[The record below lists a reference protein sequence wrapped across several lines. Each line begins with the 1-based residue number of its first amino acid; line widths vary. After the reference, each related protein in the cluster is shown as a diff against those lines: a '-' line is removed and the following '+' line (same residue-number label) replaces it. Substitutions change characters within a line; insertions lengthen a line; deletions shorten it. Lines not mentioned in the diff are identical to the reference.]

1 MLSELF
7 TQVVV
12 LSLSAALIALLVMAL
27 RLVLKK
33 APRAVI
39 CALWALVAV
48 RLLVPALP
56 QSRVSVV
63 PQPVSE
69 GTVVKEISAR
79 PVEETVKIR
88 EYEPE
93 YVTILA
99 RQPQLPVQK
108 ETVAVNGSG
117 SAAAV
122 SAQKDSIKE
131 VKYVEVSAATLE
143 APKTFGNTVL
153 PVLAWIWL
161 AGVCGMLL
169 YMAFSY
175 ARVRRQVQAS
185 LPAGDG
191 TFVCDELNS
200 PFILGVIRP
209 RIYLPSALGEE
220 EKSYVLAHEQAHL
233 KRLDHIW
240 KPLGFVLLSLYWFN
254 PVMWA
259 AYVLLC
265 RDIELACDEK
275 VIGREGDGFKKAYS
289 QALIACSAPQRL
301 VTACPLAFGE
311 VGVKTRIKSVLNYRK
326 PAFWILAGA
335 MAVCLVAAGCALTNP
350 KDSQPDAS
358 ADAVESTPVQSTET
372 GKPAESTPAQTG
384 PQPTVPPETQPV
396 PPESTAE
403 PVDPDAQVWPKEYNV
418 GYLKADQ
425 EGVMRADNAAVLPI
439 NSFNSTWLP
448 KEPAGSGDF
457 EMSREEFC
465 LYLSRDEKTLVLFTQ
480 GGASAEAIKTGAIA
494 YLHFC
499 QDPRSAVRCYVS
511 ENATSLSGLYYAVL
525 DIHTVWLLDPDDLP
539 AFSPVDRDG
548 RLEENP
554 DVLSAPLPAGMT
566 ADGVR
571 EMTRV
576 MDPETQTWALVLISD
591 RLGNWRL
598 NLQNM
603 TWEPTELGYHVSR
616 DGDTVTVRSASAV
629 WTLEIPQKDVRVI
642 GTVSYTSLGL
652 CVVEDDGLSA
662 SLYCI
667 AALPGE
673 GDTAELITYR
683 STVDMSDWVTV
694 PEHFARGNGYTVDVM
709 APRGLGVTFSQV
721 VVGQSNV
728 EKDRESQTLKGLR
741 ERILGGEV
749 IELMDGAEI
758 TDDFP
763 ELNIDLDGDG
773 AWDRFSVEKGVNTQY
788 ELCYEF
794 YYNGKAAGCSSEVY
808 RSAYDPDL
816 DISRFHWP
824 EEADFRRNAGY
835 MLYLAS
841 MDGEHILVFISNGEE
856 TWGVSFVRTVDV
868 SGESVRFYAVA
879 RIRGVGK
886 SMNDFVPNQTLEQYI
901 ADGWLVR
908 PMDGDALDI
917 SGSGSKNMVRV
928 SYEGFPVYEKIG
940 VYPVSRGG
948 SEPDDTALV
957 AWEAG
962 DLTTRY
968 DQLYYAPNPTG
979 GYDLLGEISFGQNW
993 HCDRLRLTD
1002 GNWRLISGS
1011 DEEQMA
1017 FQKSESAGTSLP
1029 GRVGASAEALQ
1040 AFDTLR
1046 GTAPYLDA
1054 ESLRAFELY
1063 FRDDFVPHFLLSEY
1077 EDVRDISLEELFFDG
1092 PCTGFLESLTR
1103 PRVER
1108 NGEEENTV
1116 YETLFAGWGA
1126 RLQLIKTPVAE
1137 MEALLQKYT
1146 GYGLKDMRSE
1156 EMPGGYVEKYDA
1168 YYAAH
1173 GDGLMTYVHIAD
1185 GALLPDGSVM
1195 LLWTQNFFT
1204 EENLGGIVR
1213 LVPGEDGWKIRSNLI
1228 FKPLAG
1234 GGKGVAPTDG
1244 IYAVVRDNWKNI
1256 FPMRSPMLRQE
1267 DGEESL
1273 LFTNWT
1279 RQIIDSVAG
1288 WDLPAHRVSAAEETD
1303 QKPDYTVRLHE
1314 YLEIAALRRDHYN
1327 VNTTS
1332 RLNGGQREYYGWI
1345 NGEAYWLPK
1354 VFIDTVENWYQMPM
1368 EEQLAEHSVSFYERV
1383 YAQASPTERRK
1394 LELLYPEIRDPQR
1407 VSEYCRE
1414 IRIAAGLAP
1423 DDMPR
1428 ITLEQAKELC
1438 REVQEEIE
1446 NDYQAQL
1453 SELIARLNEI
1463 TGGPDWVGGS
1473 GFTTSIYYLNEGK
1486 TAGISIVHLGLGLV
1500 MYCDDDGTKTVLMSP
1515 SPTAQP

>member
-1 MLSELF
+1 MLQADR
-7 TQVVV
+7 TAV
-12 LSLSAALIALLVMAL
+12 LSI
-27 RLVLKK
+27 
-33 APRAVI
+33 
-39 CALWALVAV
+39 
-48 RLLVPALP
+48 
-56 QSRVSVV
+56 
-63 PQPVSE
+63 
-69 GTVVKEISAR
+69 
-79 PVEETVKIR
+79 
-88 EYEPE
+88 
-93 YVTILA
+93 
-99 RQPQLPVQK
+99 
-108 ETVAVNGSG
+108 NG
-117 SAAAV
+117 
-122 SAQKDSIKE
+122 
-131 VKYVEVSAATLE
+131 L
-143 APKTFGNTVL
+143 
-153 PVLAWIWL
+153 
-161 AGVCGMLL
+161 
-169 YMAFSY
+169 
-175 ARVRRQVQAS
+175 
-185 LPAGDG
+185 
-191 TFVCDELNS
+191 
-200 PFILGVIRP
+200 
-209 RIYLPSALGEE
+209 
-220 EKSYVLAHEQAHL
+220 
-233 KRLDHIW
+233 
-240 KPLGFVLLSLYWFN
+240 
-254 PVMWA
+254 
-259 AYVLLC
+259 
-265 RDIELACDEK
+265 
-275 VIGREGDGFKKAYS
+275 
-289 QALIACSAPQRL
+289 
-301 VTACPLAFGE
+301 
-311 VGVKTRIKSVLNYRK
+311 
-326 PAFWILAGA
+326 
-335 MAVCLVAAGCALTNP
+335 
-350 KDSQPDAS
+350 
-358 ADAVESTPVQSTET
+358 
-372 GKPAESTPAQTG
+372 
-384 PQPTVPPETQPV
+384 
-396 PPESTAE
+396 
-403 PVDPDAQVWPKEYNV
+403 
-418 GYLKADQ
+418 
-425 EGVMRADNAAVLPI
+425 
-439 NSFNSTWLP
+439 NSTWLP

-457 EMSREEFC
+457 EMSREESC
-465 LYLSRDEKTLVLFTQ
+465 LYLNRDEKTLVLFTQ

-511 ENATSLSGLYYAVL
+511 ENSTSLSGLYYAVL
-525 DIHTVWLLDPDDLP
+525 DTHTVWLLDPDDLP

-571 EMTRV
+571 EMTQV

-652 CVVEDDGLSA
+652 CVVEDDRRSA
-662 SLYCI
+662 SLYYI

-694 PEHFARGNGYTVDVM
+694 PEHFVRGNGYTVDVM
-709 APRGLGVTFSQV
+709 APRRLGVTFSQV

-741 ERILGGEV
+741 KRILGGEV

-763 ELNIDLDGDG
+763 EFYIDLDGDG
-773 AWDRFSVEKGVNTQY
+773 TVDRFSVEKGVNAQH

-794 YYNGKAAGCSSEVY
+794 YYNGKAAGYSRLLYME
-808 RSAYDPDL
+808 DFPEDL
-816 DISRFHWP
+816 YWP
-824 EEADFRRNAGY
+824 EEAVFSRNNGY
-835 MLYLAS
+835 KMCLAS
-841 MDGEHILVFISNGEE
+841 MDGEHILVFLSNYEQ
-856 TWGVSFVRTVDV
+856 TWGVQFIDAYGQENTT
-868 SGESVRFYAVA
+868 FPYAVA
-879 RIRGVGK
+879 RIRGIGK
-886 SMNDFVPNQTLEQYI
+886 SMDDFIPNQTLEQYI

-908 PMDGDALDI
+908 PMDGDVLDV
-917 SGSGSKNMVRV
+917 SGSGVPNVVRV
-928 SYEGFPVYEKIG
+928 AYQGTLMFPGPYYEGIAVYTPESNPQG
-940 VYPVSRGG
+940 AVLGSVGSVSWIEFDQQTDAYVRG
-948 SEPDDTALV
+948 L
-957 AWEAG
+957 
-962 DLTTRY
+962 RY

-1011 DEEQMA
+1011 DEEKMA

-1029 GRVGASAEALQ
+1029 GRDGASAEALQ
-1040 AFDTLR
+1040 AFNTLR
-1046 GTAPYLDA
+1046 GTASYLNA
-1054 ESLRAFELY
+1054 ETLRAFELY

-1137 MEALLQKYT
+1137 METLLQKYT

-1173 GDGLMTYVHIAD
+1173 GDGMMTYVHIAD
-1185 GALLPDGSVM
+1185 GAILSDGSVM

-1213 LVPGEDGWKIRSNLI
+1213 LMPGEDGWKIRSNLI
-1228 FKPLAG
+1228 FRPLAG
-1234 GGKGVAPTDG
+1234 GGKRVAPTDG

-1354 VFIDTVENWYQMPM
+1354 AFIDTVENWYQMPM

-1414 IRIAAGLAP
+1414 IRITAGLAP

-1473 GFTTSIYYLNEGK
+1473 GFPTSIYYLDEGK
-1486 TAGISIVHLGLGLV
+1486 TAGISIIHLGLGLV
-1500 MYCDDDGTKTVLMSP
+1500 MYYGGDGTKTVLMSP
-1515 SPTAQP
+1515 SPTVQP